1 MLFAFIG
8 RRGRGWSQFYY
19 GLIIFCIGLVIT
31 VASYALASNRG
42 GGIYIVSWGP
52 MIIGAIRMVQG
63 LVYVAKVRRG
73 QARPLDSPYQP
84 YGVGAQQ
91 PYGAPPPQQYGA
103 PPQQYGAPPPQQYG
117 AAQRPYGGQAQQ
129 QYGAGQ
135 QYGAQQQ
142 YGAGEQWAYA
152 PPPAPLPRAD
162 GMPSTGTPEG
172 WYPDPVTS
180 GGERWWDGR
189 VWTPASRPAGA
200 P

>member
-19 GLIIFCIGLVIT
+19 GLIIFCVGLVIT
-31 VASYALASNRG
+31 VASYSLANSRG

-63 LVYVAKVRRG
+63 LVYVAKVKRG
-73 QARPLDSPYQP
+73 QAQPLDNPYQP
-84 YGVGAQQ
+84 YGVGGQQ
-91 PYGAPPPQQYGA
+91 PYGAPQQQYGA
-103 PPQQYGAPPPQQYG
+103 PPQQYGGQPQQYG
-117 AAQRPYGGQAQQ
+117 GQP
-129 QYGAGQ
+129 QYG
-135 QYGAQQQ
+135 GAQQ
-142 YGAGEQWAYA
+142 WMYA

-189 VWTPASRPAGA
+189 VWTPASRPVGA